1 MDRHDNLAFS
11 TTAAAPRQEVSHEV
25 SDRDRAALHRMFNDM
40 RRELVGTSHHR
51 TVAVPH
57 P

>member
-11 TTAAAPRQEVSHEV
+11 TAATSRQETTPEL
-25 SDRDRAALHRMFNDM
+25 SDRDRDALHRMFNDM
-40 RRELVGTSHHR
+40 RLAVVGASPHR
-51 TVAVPH
+51 LAAVPH

>member
-11 TTAAAPRQEVSHEV
+11 TAATAAQQEPLQEM
-25 SDRDRAALHRMFNDM
+25 SDRDREALHRMFNDM
-40 RRELVGTSHHR
+40 RRALVGASHHYV
-51 TVAVPH
+51 TALPH